1 MKSLQ
6 STSIRPMTPYAARPR
21 AAVRRHRCGGLMV
34 LLLTLG
40 LLLALVGPTQAAPL
54 IFSRGLPVYNATA
67 PNLNQS
73 ALPNTSNTALGQN
86 FPDSV
91 PPSNY
96 LVPGDDWTIGVA
108 GQTYHIETV
117 RLWMNWGQQ
126 PGEPNCGQYDTS
138 YPYSAPTNL
147 KLWVGP
153 AGGAIAPQSTNFIA
167 TRVWYSDGE
176 NFQTVDSKWHP
187 MWQIDFVVKAD
198 FQGGQRYQFFLDG
211 LNQNLWTYGW
221 QTGPLL
227 GSNAALSNAPQEG
240 ADGKMFLMEINNGT
254 PGNISTINS
263 IYFGTSGGVIYN
275 KAPDGDVQI
284 FGNIVNK
291 SGSAPS
297 LYLLLLLE
305 D

>member
-6 STSIRPMTPYAARPR
+6 STSIGPTTPYAARPQ
-21 AAVRRHRCGGLMV
+21 AVIRRHRRGGLMA

-40 LLLALVGPTQAAPL
+40 LLLALVCPTQAAPL
-54 IFSRGLPVYNATA
+54 IFNRGLPVYNATA

-73 ALPNTSNTALGQN
+73 VLPNTSNTALGQN
-86 FPDSV
+86 YADSV
-91 PPSNY
+91 PPTNY
-96 LVPGDDWTIGVA
+96 LVPGDDWTIGAA

-176 NFQTVDSKWHP
+176 NFQTPIDSKWHP
-187 MWQIDFVVKAD
+187 MWQIDFVVNAN
-198 FQGGQRYQFFLDG
+198 FQGGQKYQFFLDG

-221 QTGPLL
+221 VAGPLL
-227 GSNAALSNAPQEG
+227 GSNAALSNAPQDG
-240 ADGKMFLMEINNGT
+240 ADGKMFLMELNNGT
-254 PGNISTINS
+254 PGNISTVSSIN
-263 IYFGTSGGVIYN
+263 FGNSGGVDYY
-275 KAPDGDVQI
+275 KAPDGCVQV
-284 FGNIVNK
+284 FGNLVRN
-291 SGSAPS
+291 SS
-297 LYLLLLLE
+297 LYLPLLL
-305 D
+305 DD